1 MTGEA
6 ESYCSGLTVP
16 YQSTYPSAMSTIDD
30 EILEAVESFA
40 EQLKDLIQRAALE
53 SVQAALN
60 GGNPPPRGS
69 KRPFA
74 AAAPQPY
81 ETGSKRTPTELAAL
95 IKRLHSHIAKNPGLR
110 IEKIGDNL
118 GIPTRALVLPV
129 KRLISQRKLATKG
142 QKRATVYF
150 AQ

>member
-1 MTGEA
+1 
-6 ESYCSGLTVP
+6 
-16 YQSTYPSAMSTIDD
+16 MSTLDD

-60 GGNPPPRGS
+60 GGNPSAQR
-69 KRPFA
+69 
-74 AAAPQPY
+74 
-81 ETGSKRTPTELAAL
+81 GSKRTPAAALTASHGYETASKRTPAELAAL
-95 IKRLHSHIAKNPGLR
+95 IKRLHAHIAKHPGLR
-110 IEKIGDNL
+110 IEKIGTNL
-118 GIPTRALVLPV
+118 GIPTKALVLPV